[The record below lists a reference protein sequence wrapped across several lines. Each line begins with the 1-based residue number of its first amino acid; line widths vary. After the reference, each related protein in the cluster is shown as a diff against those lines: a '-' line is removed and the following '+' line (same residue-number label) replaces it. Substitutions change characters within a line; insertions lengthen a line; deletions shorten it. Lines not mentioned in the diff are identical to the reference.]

1 MVKKRSY
8 ATAAGNKDDDEL
20 HDDNDNGDQLHRCS
34 GCPKTFSTSK
44 GLNNHLS
51 QSHTCKHAII
61 NALIEKQ
68 SMYLG
73 STVTGKS
80 TVEGTLVDNE
90 NARKDPPS
98 SHQNSNQQQAMSF
111 QEDIHT
117 FEDEDEADDE
127 AYNENH
133 PEVEVEFDF
142 EEENDSQDFDDHVSI
157 DDPAAADTDIGVV
170 LDVPHDPTIIPD
182 NLSYEE
188 IGIITDD
195 MLDTVVPHSTSD
207 LIHSKLIDL
216 LSQFNA
222 PRYELKKS

>member
-1 MVKKRSY
+1 
-8 ATAAGNKDDDEL
+8 
-20 HDDNDNGDQLHRCS
+20 
-34 GCPKTFSTSK
+34 
-44 GLNNHLS
+44 
-51 QSHTCKHAII
+51 
-61 NALIEKQ
+61 
-68 SMYLG
+68 MYLG

-80 TVEGTLVDNE
+80 TVEGTFV
-90 NARKDPPS
+90 ARKDLPS

-117 FEDEDEADDE
+117 FEDEDEADVE
-127 AYNENH
+127 AFNENH

-142 EEENDSQDFDDHVSI
+142 EEENNSQDFDDYVSI
-157 DDPAAADTDIGVV
+157 DDPEAADTDIGVV
-170 LDVPHDPTIIPD
+170 LDAPHDPNIIPD

-222 PRYELKKS
+222 PRYAFKKILDLMKEAQLEGFDFVTDHP